1 MNAASEASLLHVA
14 FPSKATMQQ
23 PPINDATSYAT
34 TSQQP
39 PRKPAS
45 LLDLARNKLRN
56 NHATSSE
63 KTVQQAH
70 QKQGVDVARSELT
83 KLVRFCG
90 EAYGFTEEE
99 HAEALASAL
108 ADFDSAMICF
118 RAIEREILAGTQGAS
133 GSRQPQRGTR

>member
-1 MNAASEASLLHVA
+1 MNAQLTESLLHVA

-34 TSQQP
+34 TTQYPSPQ
-39 PRKPAS
+39 PAS

-63 KTVQQAH
+63 RDTQQAH
-70 QKQGVDVARSELT
+70 PKEGVDVARSELVR
-83 KLVRFCG
+83 LVRLCG

-99 HAEALASAL
+99 HTEALARAL
-108 ADFDSAMICF
+108 ADQDSALTCF
-118 RAIEREILAGTQGAS
+118 RAIQAEILAEA
-133 GSRQPQRGTR
+133 REAR